1 MSPLKYLNYENLKLD
16 DIQYIQAKR
25 IGLQRL
31 PQWLS
36 KFTNLLSL
44 DLGENK
50 LNNNE
55 LNSLP

>member
-36 KFTNLLSL
+36 KFINLLSL
-44 DLGENK
+44 DLGEN
-50 LNNNE
+50 
-55 LNSLP
+55 